1 MIDLPDGLAIWYKAK
16 DAVVGE
22 RLIIAHRS
30 APVPMR

>member
-1 MIDLPDGLAIWYKAK
+1 MVDLPDGLAIRYKAK